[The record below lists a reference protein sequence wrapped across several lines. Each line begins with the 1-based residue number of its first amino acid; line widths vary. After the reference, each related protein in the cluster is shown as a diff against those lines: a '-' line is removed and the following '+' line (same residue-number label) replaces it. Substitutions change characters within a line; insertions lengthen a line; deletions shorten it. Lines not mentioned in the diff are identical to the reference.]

1 MFTEMMMSA
10 SGGGTELTE
19 TVAFFIAGS
28 SVYNLRYYNA
38 QDNSYK
44 AANGGASYTG
54 SAKITGENIEI
65 NYTGGHN
72 MSIKSMN
79 GYHLVNLSTMT
90 DLGAD
95 YTWTT
100 TSAYSS
106 GYSYNVLAAIK
117 DAPTDAS

>member
-1 MFTEMMMSA
+1 M
-10 SGGGTELTE
+10 
-19 TVAFFIAGS
+19 FFIAGDS
-28 SVYNLRYYNA
+28 QYNLRYYNA
-38 QDNSYK
+38 KDNSYK
-44 AANGGASYTG
+44 AVNGGVSYTG

-65 NYTGGHN
+65 NYTGGHD

-79 GYHLVNLSTMT
+79 GYHLVDLSTMT
-90 DLGAD
+90 DLGAN

-106 GYSYNVLAAIK
+106 GYPYHVFAAIK

>member
-1 MFTEMMMSA
+1 M
-10 SGGGTELTE
+10 GGDTELTE
-19 TVAFFIAGS
+19 TVSFFIVENS
-28 SVYNLRYYNA
+28 QYILCYYNV
-38 QDNSYK
+38 QDNTYK
-44 AANGGASYTG
+44 VGYGSAGYTG

-79 GYHLVNLSTMT
+79 GYHLVNLSTMI
-90 DLGAD
+90 DLGTD

-106 GYSYNVLAAIK
+106 GYLYNVLAAIK